1 MERDRLVQW
10 LFALGIGFLMFS
22 VTLFLFL
29 TYRFTD
35 EAYFTMIVCMI
46 IGIILCVG
54 GFALSREWSGP
65 RNVTSR
71 YE

>member
-1 MERDRLVQW
+1 
-10 LFALGIGFLMFS
+10 MFS

-35 EAYFTMIVCMI
+35 EAYFTMILCMI
-46 IGIILCVG
+46 IEIILCVG